1 MMRNIQNE
9 LSAALIIGYRRHSL
23 LESQINVLV
32 EGGIT
37 RIYISLDAAASKDSE
52 HDVCLTLDA
61 AKALMQSRKDVKIQ
75 IATHLENVGCA
86 AGVLSACDWFFS
98 QESFGLILED
108 DCIPTADFIHFC
120 TDARRHLIENDQI
133 WLICGT
139 QFAPS
144 HLSLPTWNISKYALI
159 WGWATSDKKW
169 NEIAA
174 SLHKPT
180 KISRRLKIANSERR
194 YWMAGAR
201 RATLG
206 IIDAWDCLLI
216 SQMISAEKFALLPS
230 ASLVRNVGFDSAATH
245 TTVKDQWLDHTPA
258 IYLQTDLVPRR
269 NLALD
274 EWLKRKFYRISF
286 RHLFSTRIT
295 HLIDLSFRRS
305 VSSKSL
311 EVRWSEAIKNLT
323 REESALDTP

>member
-1 MMRNIQNE
+1 MLNRQSE

-32 EGGIT
+32 EGGIK
-37 RIYISLDAAASKDSE
+37 RIYISLDAAGNKDSE
-52 HDVCLTLDA
+52 YDVNLTLEV
-61 AKALMQSRKDVKIQ
+61 AKALKRSRIDVNIT
-75 IATHLENVGCA
+75 IATHSKNVGCA

-98 QESFGLILED
+98 QEKFGLILED
-108 DCIPTADFIHFC
+108 DCIPTVDFINFC
-120 TDARRHLIENDQI
+120 ADAREHLIESEKI

-144 HLSLPTWNISKYALI
+144 YLSFQTWNISKYALI

-169 NEIAA
+169 HEIAT

-180 KISRRLKIANSERR
+180 QISRKIRVKNSERR

-206 IIDAWDCLLI
+206 IVDAWDSLLV

-245 TTVKDQWLDHTPA
+245 TTVKNQWLDHTPA
-258 IYLQTDLVPRR
+258 FFVHTDLVPQI
-269 NLALD
+269 NSALD
-274 EWLKRKFYRISF
+274 DWLRKKFYRISF

-295 HLIDLSFRRS
+295 QVIDLLLRRS
-305 VSSKSL
+305 DSSETL
-311 EVRWSEAIKNLT
+311 EVRWTNAVKNFT
-323 REESALDTP
+323 HDG